1 MKIPGKFISPQH
13 ISSSHTVIALQDCC
27 TPMSEQV
34 SDFKH
39 TCAAGS
45 RCVQQRWRNIRGMTL
60 NPRTEEN
67 ERYIMSTKTI
77 FYSYSGITKSIAEK
91 IQSECGGELVEVKT
105 VKPYSTITA
114 YSMGCYRAMRGESD
128 AIVPASID
136 VSASDCIVI
145 GTPVWA
151 FRAAPAVNGAVKALT
166 GCEGKT
172 CRTQKRLVP

>member
-1 MKIPGKFISPQH
+1 
-13 ISSSHTVIALQDCC
+13 
-27 TPMSEQV
+27 
-34 SDFKH
+34 
-39 TCAAGS
+39 
-45 RCVQQRWRNIRGMTL
+45 
-60 NPRTEEN
+60 
-67 ERYIMSTKTI
+67 MSTKTI

-172 CRTQKRLVP
+172 AVLFATCGAQAKDTLLFLTEALAAKGVRVKGEFVFDKNDVQDTEKIGALISAVKSADGDKIQVAV